1 MAAQVTVMDDLP
13 TLCCSTRKDWEDWL
27 ELHHAS
33 AAGAWLERA
42 RQSPMTATM
51 SPEPTVSRPEALE
64 AALCYGWIDGKA
76 VSVDENFWRQR
87 FTPRTRRSRWSRIN
101 REAATRL
108 IAAGMMKPSGLAQ
121 VEAARRDGRWDAA
134 YDSPRTM
141 VVPEDFL
148 RRLDEHPEARAFF
161 DGLDSRNRY
170 SILYRIQEAKRP
182 ATRARM
188 IETYVSMLRERKTI
202 YP

>member
-1 MAAQVTVMDDLP
+1 MDDLP
-13 TLCCSTRKDWEDWL
+13 TLRCSNRKDWEDWL
-27 ELHHAS
+27 EVNHAS
-33 AAGAWLERA
+33 AAGAWLELA
-42 RQSPMTATM
+42 KKG
-51 SPEPTVSRPEALE
+51 SPESTVSRPEALE

-76 VSVDENFWRQR
+76 VSVDENFWKQR

-108 IAAGMMKPSGLAQ
+108 IDAGMMKPSGLAE

-141 VVPEDFL
+141 VAPEDFL

-170 SILYRIQEAKRP
+170 AILYRIQEAKRP
-182 ATRARM
+182 ATRAKR

>member
-1 MAAQVTVMDDLP
+1 MTVIDDLP
-13 TLCCSTRKDWEDWL
+13 TLRCSNRQDWEDWL
-27 ELHHAS
+27 EANHAS
-33 AAGAWLERA
+33 AAGAWLELAKKR
-42 RQSPMTATM
+42 SPVA
-51 SPEPTVSRPEALE
+51 TVSRPEALE

-76 VSVDENFWRQR
+76 LSVDENFWKQR

-108 IAAGMMKPSGLAQ
+108 IDAGMMKPSGLAE

-141 VVPEDFL
+141 VAPQDFL
-148 RRLDEHPEARAFF
+148 RRLGEHPEARAFF

-170 SILYRIQEAKRP
+170 AILYRIQEAKRP
-182 ATRARM
+182 ATRARR

-202 YP
+202 YA